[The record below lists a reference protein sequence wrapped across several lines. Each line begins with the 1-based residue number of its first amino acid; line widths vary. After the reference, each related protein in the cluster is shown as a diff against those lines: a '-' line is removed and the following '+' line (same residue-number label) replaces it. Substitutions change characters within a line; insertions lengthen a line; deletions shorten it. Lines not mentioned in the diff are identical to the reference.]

1 MTDPGQTGVNG
12 RQAFVQLQPTRH
24 PRGLPLIGQ
33 GTTDCGTVTLNDLRF
48 LVLTSAHRPLQWPDA
63 PHPFLQFLLGLPIGF
78 PRRAGGL
85 LEIMVVTSLMRHP
98 RKDLG
103 DRLTDTGLPIAHHA
117 HHRGA

>member
-12 RQAFVQLQPTRH
+12 RQAFVQLHPTRH
-24 PRGLPLIGQ
+24 QRGLPLIGQ
-33 GTTDCGTVTLNDLRF
+33 GATDRGTVTLNDLRF
-48 LVLTSAHRPLQWPDA
+48 LVLPSAHRPLQWPDA
-63 PHPFLQFLLGLPIGF
+63 PHPFLQFLLGMPIGF

-98 RKDLG
+98 REDLG